1 MRWWHS
7 RGRLHLWEEG
17 VERSRSLS
25 GGGGGR
31 RGLGKG
37 GSKRE
42 DTKKQKTK
50 NKTMKERR
58 YTSRR
63 AAAESSEDQGNPI
76 IPSQRWGKGNTNL
89 SQLYLILASQRSCQG
104 GASSP
109 ILHRKQ
115 VQFRTFPRR
124 QSWCKAELGFRLC
137 LTTLFPLC
145 QELPPAP

>member
-1 MRWWHS
+1 MIE
-7 RGRLHLWEEG
+7 RGISEMVAQQGKTSPMGRG
-17 VERSRSLS
+17 VWREAGALV
-25 GGGGGR
+25 GGGGAKGV
-31 RGLGKG
+31 GKG
-37 GSKRE
+37 RE
-42 DTKKQKTK
+42 Q
-50 NKTMKERR
+50 ERR
-58 YTSRR
+58 YRSRR

-124 QSWCKAELGFRLC
+124 QSWCKAELGFKLC

-145 QELPPAP
+145 QELAPAP